1 MLLCHLDKYKDLHLR
16 RKIVG
21 LGLSSFPVGVQ
32 SNLRQA
38 VKKFLFPTQSNIT
51 FICRKFCYTGDIK
64 TLSTVFITKL

>member
-21 LGLSSFPVGVQ
+21 LGLSSFPVGVR

-38 VKKFLFPTQSNIT
+38 VKKSLFPTQPNVT
-51 FICRKFCYTGDIK
+51 FICRKFCYAGD
-64 TLSTVFITKL
+64 TEP